1 MGRIGIFVE
10 RYTIASSGEMQALTR
25 YSQVAHRLGHNV
37 DYLFRP
43 DMHKIPECDA
53 LFIRALTDPLNSSY
67 VAARTAEFHGLRV
80 IDDPDSIYICCD
92 KINMYRHLINAK
104 VPLPETAFLDET
116 DLTLQKGMELLDRL
130 GSPFVLKAPSSSFS
144 LYVDRVEMPEDFV
157 RVGNHFL
164 RRADRIVA
172 QRFVR
177 SGFDWRVGVLGGKPL
192 YACQYTIP
200 KRRWKILSYTSDGR
214 TIEGGI
220 NTFALEDVDPRLL
233 EVATQAAGAI
243 GNGLYGVDLKQA
255 EDEYIVIEVND
266 NPTIY
271 AGDEDK
277 KAPYIYER
285 IVRFLMDG

>member
-157 RVGNHFL
+157 KVGNHFL